1 MATDDQ
7 TNNGSDNSEGTSEEL
22 VLRAAAETVDHS
34 FEVIKR
40 ERLLRRLASALRRSG
55 LGAITGP
62 GWAYVNPET
71 AQVNFQALSPY
82 QFGNLIDF
90 LDGVAKAA
98 AQSTSWIPAPVPA
111 IGTVNIHIEQL
122 EINLGQQP
130 PGEGRGI
137 SDGGVA

>member
-1 MATDDQ
+1 M
-7 TNNGSDNSEGTSEEL
+7 
-22 VLRAAAETVDHS
+22 LRAAAETVDHS